1 MTRAVELL
9 LHISG
14 SPAVVPQL
22 LLLLLLH
29 LMHISGS
36 PAVVPQLLLL
46 LHLIQPRQHTN
57 SLQRDES

>member
-9 LHISG
+9 L
-14 SPAVVPQL
+14 
-22 LLLLLLH
+22 
-29 LMHISGS
+29 HISGS